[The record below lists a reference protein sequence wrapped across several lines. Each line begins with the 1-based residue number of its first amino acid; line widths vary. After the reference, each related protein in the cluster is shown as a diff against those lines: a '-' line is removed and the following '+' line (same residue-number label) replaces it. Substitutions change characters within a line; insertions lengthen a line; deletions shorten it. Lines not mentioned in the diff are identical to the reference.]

1 MLLCGPERVGF
12 LVCRNNCRRF
22 LPFLCC
28 NNNFCSAPSLFTPHP
43 SRFSPPGVAFVASV
57 AASPGVEV
65 EGDAREN
72 LIVVSRNL
80 GSAMNELTSAASAFV
95 SGEAGTSWAVV

>member
-1 MLLCGPERVGF
+1 M
-12 LVCRNNCRRF
+12 
-22 LPFLCC
+22 
-28 NNNFCSAPSLFTPHP
+28 
-43 SRFSPPGVAFVASV
+43 ASV